1 MLHYYQTCLLQ
12 LHRNTEWLLCVA
24 KKKKKHVLQ
33 SENQLCAKSLL
44 SHSFLAHFQHTKF
57 LDTLSKTLEKIHN
70 FFVNCLNETLVCP
83 STMKNRKENNNN
95 IKKLQNIFIVWSKI
109 NEASLTEHF
118 HMKVSHMSLKY
129 FTALLN
135 FLLLAIVH
143 WIFCNIWDSM
153 SNMPLM

>member
-1 MLHYYQTCLLQ
+1 MPLTATQNDCSVLPK
-12 LHRNTEWLLCVA
+12 

-83 STMKNRKENNNN
+83 STMKNRKENNN
-95 IKKLQNIFIVWSKI
+95 KKLLENIFIVWSKI
-109 NEASLTEHF
+109 NEASLTEHL

-135 FLLLAIVH
+135 LLLLAIVH

-153 SNMPLM
+153 WMSNMPLM